1 MFLEGRCFAFS
12 LEIQGHSDLRW
23 FQLVNTHHRTI
34 SWLSP
39 VGSRGPSF
47 TISGGDRS
55 PKLRRSVQ
63 LHSNGHFVRQPDWGW
78 VSWWRKVL
86 LNLGLPIRR
95 IPSKNLRFFQLPLSL
110 PEVAV
115 DLALG
120 LFSLS
125 PLDVTHCGV
134 YCIYPLGIKH
144 PHLLLGKSLM
154 VSYSFPGR
162 STRCVFSGFFHLL
175 LYKID
180 LFVAG

>member
-86 LNLGLPIRR
+86 LNLGLPICP

-120 LFSLS
+120 LLPF
-125 PLDVTHCGV
+125 
-134 YCIYPLGIKH
+134 
-144 PHLLLGKSLM
+144 
-154 VSYSFPGR
+154 
-162 STRCVFSGFFHLL
+162 STRCDTLWGVLHLPSWNQTSPLLTWKIFDGIMFFARSEYEMCFSRIFHLL

-180 LFVAG
+180 LLFAAG